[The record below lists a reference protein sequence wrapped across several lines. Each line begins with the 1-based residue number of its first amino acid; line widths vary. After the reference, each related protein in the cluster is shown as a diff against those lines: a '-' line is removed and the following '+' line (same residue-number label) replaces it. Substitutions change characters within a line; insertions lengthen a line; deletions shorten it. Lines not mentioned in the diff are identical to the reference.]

1 MRIKHIVLITF
12 FSFIIS
18 EILLSCAQ
26 IVAPT
31 GGKKDTLAPK
41 LVKVLPANQTKLFT
55 GKQIEL
61 QFDEYVSVDN
71 IQQQLSITPTIE
83 GTYETKILPKGA
95 RLTFENPF
103 KPNTTYSLN
112 FRNTFKDMNER
123 NPAKNIRLVFSTGKY
138 IDSLKV
144 SGVVKN
150 PLNDKPML
158 DVSVGIYQLSDTLN
172 PKKIKPYY
180 FMKTDSS
187 GKFEVES
194 IANGKYKIFAITDLN
209 NNLLYDEAKELIGF
223 VKDTI
228 VLNKNIENIN
238 IKVTKM
244 ERVPNKVTKVRS
256 TSNYY
261 YIDYVRG
268 IRNVKV
274 DFENKKDS
282 LVYQLIDNKTIRFFN
297 TINNNSD
304 TIYVKVSVTDSLNR
318 VFKHE
323 QKVKFK
329 PKNKKDDGV
338 KDDFGLRIKPTNNED
353 IDLKEQSFVFN
364 FSKPIKTYDLT
375 KIQLTNDTITTIEV
389 GEKNIKWNNE
399 KTELKISVSAKKP
412 KEFVRLKLLKGTFI
426 SVDNDTT
433 QNYSAIHP
441 MRDPENYGIISG
453 TVTNKNK
460 KGFVVQLLDEKFE
473 VIQKVANIEQYQF
486 GFVKAGSYYIRLV
499 VDENK
504 NGEWDAGDL
513 EKNIL
518 PEEIKIIQDKIKLKQ
533 NFELTGYDFKID

>member
-1 MRIKHIVLITF
+1 
-12 FSFIIS
+12 
-18 EILLSCAQ
+18 
-26 IVAPT
+26 
-31 GGKKDTLAPK
+31 
-41 LVKVLPANQTKLFT
+41 
-55 GKQIEL
+55 
-61 QFDEYVSVDN
+61 
-71 IQQQLSITPTIE
+71 
-83 GTYETKILPKGA
+83 
-95 RLTFENPF
+95 
-103 KPNTTYSLN
+103 
-112 FRNTFKDMNER
+112 
-123 NPAKNIRLVFSTGKY
+123 
-138 IDSLKV
+138 
-144 SGVVKN
+144 
-150 PLNDKPML
+150 
-158 DVSVGIYQLSDTLN
+158 
-172 PKKIKPYY
+172 
-180 FMKTDSS
+180 
-187 GKFEVES
+187 
-194 IANGKYKIFAITDLN
+194 
-209 NNLLYDEAKELIGF
+209 
-223 VKDTI
+223 
-228 VLNKNIENIN
+228 
-238 IKVTKM
+238 
-244 ERVPNKVTKVRS
+244 
-256 TSNYY
+256 
-261 YIDYVRG
+261 
-268 IRNVKV
+268 
-274 DFENKKDS
+274 
-282 LVYQLIDNKTIRFFN
+282 
-297 TINNNSD
+297 
-304 TIYVKVSVTDSLNR
+304 
-318 VFKHE
+318 KHE